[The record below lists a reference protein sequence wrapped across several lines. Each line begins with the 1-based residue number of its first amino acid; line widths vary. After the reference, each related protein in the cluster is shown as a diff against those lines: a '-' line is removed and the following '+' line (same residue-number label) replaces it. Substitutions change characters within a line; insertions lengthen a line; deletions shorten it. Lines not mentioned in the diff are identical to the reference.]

1 MTYELIAAVDL
12 GSNSFRLQVGRVVD
26 DQIYPLDS
34 LKEPVRLAAGLT
46 AQKALDGPSQLRALE
61 ALRRFGERLRGF
73 DAGAVR
79 AVATNALRVAKNAPQ
94 FLAQAEVALGFPIE
108 IIAGREEARLIYLGV
123 AHTLPNPGRQ
133 QLVVDI
139 GGGSTECIIGRNI
152 EPTELASLYMGC
164 VGFSLK
170 YFPNGRIG
178 KSGMKA
184 AELAARKELQG
195 IVRLYRKTGWEEA
208 VGSSGT
214 AKALADIIEMNG
226 LSATGEAGITRE
238 GLENLRGILLQAGD
252 VGRLTLQGLRPDRI
266 PVLPG
271 GLAIMSAVFKE
282 FGLERMTFSEGAL
295 RLGVLYDLLGRYHHQ
310 DLRHAT
316 VQQFMRRYQVDA
328 DQAARVASTARGFL
342 LQLLPKAAK
351 AEQADAQVLGWATLM
366 HEIGISVAHSSY
378 HKHSAYIL
386 ANADMPGFSKMDQA
400 RLSRIVLA
408 HRGKLDRVQEIMP
421 DSADWLLIFSLRLA
435 VLLHRSRD
443 DASLPAIAVRRRE
456 RGFVVGVDPDWLV
469 ASPLSA
475 AALEEEG
482 RQWSG
487 LGMEI
492 KIKSGR
498 GKSQAAA

>member
-1 MTYELIAAVDL
+1 MGYELVAAVDL

-46 AQKALDGPSQLRALE
+46 PQKSLDGPSQLRALE
-61 ALRRFGERLRGF
+61 ALARFGERLRGF

-94 FLAQAEVALGFPIE
+94 FLAQAEAALGFPIE

-123 AHTLPNPGRQ
+123 AHSLANPRTQ

-139 GGGSTECIIGRNI
+139 GGGSTEFIIGRDI
-152 EPTELASLYMGC
+152 EPIELESLYMGC
-164 VGFSLK
+164 VGFSLQ
-170 YFPNGRIG
+170 YFPKGRIE
-178 KSGMKA
+178 KPGMKA
-184 AELAARKELQG
+184 AELAARKELQA
-195 IVRLYRKTGWEEA
+195 IVRQYKKTGWEEA

-214 AKALADIIEMNG
+214 AKALADILEMNG
-226 LSATGEAGITRE
+226 LSEGGITRD
-238 GLENLRGILLQAGD
+238 GLERLRAHLLHAGD
-252 VGRLTLQGLRPDRI
+252 LGKLTLQGLRPDRI

-271 GLAIMSAVFKE
+271 GLAIMLAVFKE

-310 DLRHAT
+310 DLRNAT

-328 DQAARVASTARGFL
+328 NQAARVAATARGFL
-342 LQLLPKAAK
+342 LQLLPEAL
-351 AEQADAQVLGWATLM
+351 AEEQPDAQVLDWAALM

-408 HRGKLDRVQEIMP
+408 HRGKLERVQEIMP
-421 DSADWLLIFSLRLA
+421 DSADWMLIFSLRLA

-443 DASLPAIAVRRRE
+443 DAPLPAIGVKRNE
-456 RGFVVGVDPDWLV
+456 RGFAVGVDPHWLA

-482 RQWSG
+482 RQWAG

-492 KIKSGR
+492 RIKVGR